1 MELAQFILTA
11 ILYILIYGFSTL
23 FIFQFILEISVAFEK
38 HCNCSTPTSRT
49 VATTKTGAKKSNPQ
63 ISKSN
68 VNQPPTSKQPTVKQL
83 RKKCS
88 QAGIKWSYATQEP
101 QSGKKR
107 HLNRK
112 EMLIALTQIKQ
123 SA

>member
-1 MELAQFILTA
+1 MELAQVLLTNL
-11 ILYILIYGFSTL
+11 LYILIYSFSTL
-23 FIFQFILEISVAFEK
+23 FIWQFILELSIAFEK
-38 HCNCSTPTSRT
+38 HCNCSTSTSRA
-49 VATTKTGAKKSNPQ
+49 VATTKIVAKKSNLQ

-68 VNQPPTSKQPTVKQL
+68 VNLPPRSKQLTVQQL

-88 QAGIKWSYATQEP
+88 QAGIKWSYAIKEP

-107 HLNRK
+107 HLNRQ

>member
-38 HCNCSTPTSRT
+38 DCRRNTFIKHT
-49 VATTKTGAKKSNPQ
+49 VSKSEILTEKSQIRISNNNKNQLSTTKP
-63 ISKSN
+63 I
-68 VNQPPTSKQPTVKQL
+68 TVQQL

-88 QAGIKWSYATQEP
+88 QAGIKWSYAIQE
-101 QSGKKR
+101 SKTDKKR
-107 HLNRK
+107 HLNRE

>member
-1 MELAQFILTA
+1 MELAQNILTE
-11 ILYILIYGFSTL
+11 IISILIYGFSTL
-23 FIFQFILEISVAFEK
+23 FIFIFILEISVAFEK
-38 HCNCSTPTSRT
+38 HCNCSTSTSRA
-49 VATTKTGAKKSNPQ
+49 VATTKIVAKKSNSQ

-68 VNQPPTSKQPTVKQL
+68 VNLPPTSKQPTVQQL

-88 QAGIKWSYATQEP
+88 QAGIKWSYAIKEP

-107 HLNRK
+107 HLNRQ